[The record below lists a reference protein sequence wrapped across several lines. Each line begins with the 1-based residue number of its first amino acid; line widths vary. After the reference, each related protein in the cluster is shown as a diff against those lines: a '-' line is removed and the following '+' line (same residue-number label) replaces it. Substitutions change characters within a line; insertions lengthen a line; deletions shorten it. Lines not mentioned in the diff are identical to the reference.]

1 MSRMF
6 ALNILLLPLHLF
18 LHTVM
23 QLFGRYL
30 EANVA
35 SVSPGSTYFFL
46 HLFHDPLEMS
56 LHSVYSVIL
65 MVCSVHTASYCT
77 SVRPRRGIPP
87 LWLFPSFLSFS
98 SLESRTEAVVF
109 VQIVKP
115 IKDYVICYYINE
127 IDLTWAKVAHFYQF
141 YRQLDKKNLWLSE
154 KCWISEYT
162 AHTYM

>member
-23 QLFGRYL
+23 QLFGRYCTTL
-30 EANVA
+30 YSHSATFWRQML
-35 SVSPGSTYFFL
+35 P
-46 HLFHDPLEMS
+46 PS
-56 LHSVYSVIL
+56 LL
-65 MVCSVHTASYCT
+65 DSVHTASYCT

-127 IDLTWAKVAHFYQF
+127 IDLT
-141 YRQLDKKNLWLSE
+141 
-154 KCWISEYT
+154 
-162 AHTYM
+162 